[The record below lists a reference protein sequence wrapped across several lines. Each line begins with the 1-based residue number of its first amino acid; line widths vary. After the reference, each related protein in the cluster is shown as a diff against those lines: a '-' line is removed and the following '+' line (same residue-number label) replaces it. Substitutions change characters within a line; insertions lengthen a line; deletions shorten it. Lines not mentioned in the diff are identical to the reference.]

1 MFANLV
7 RLALV
12 AEACAWVALW
22 TWLGASLPAALAAT
36 LAGAA
41 LLAVIDVRSPNA
53 LLHVW
58 LATAAWITIRAAFGV
73 LRVWPGIGRA
83 PLRG

>member
-1 MFANLV
+1 M
-7 RLALV
+7 
-12 AEACAWVALW
+12 
-22 TWLGASLPAALAAT
+22 LAAT
-36 LAGAA
+36 LAGAV
-41 LLAVIDVRSPNA
+41 LLALVDVRSPDA